1 MQILSGPII
10 ARFRAMPL
18 PCGTGTRRVARKRG
32 ARRKPGRLG
41 NKLMVIGRNTDMN
54 WRIGKGML
62 AVAIAAV
69 LMLSAGW
76 SAAAPSQGEH
86 EIAGTWVVT
95 VQLNN
100 CSGTPI
106 GGKFQSLLTFNNG
119 GTMIEDTMN
128 PGFATG
134 QRGTGHGVWEYQGE
148 HKFAVKSVAFINFTT
163 TPPPPPGFKAGT
175 QTITQT
181 IVFPDGPDEWTADA
195 QVQFAD
201 TTPTVY
207 RNACATA
214 TAVRFE

>member
-1 MQILSGPII
+1 
-10 ARFRAMPL
+10 
-18 PCGTGTRRVARKRG
+18 
-32 ARRKPGRLG
+32 
-41 NKLMVIGRNTDMN
+41 MVIGRNTDMS

-62 AVAIAAV
+62 AMAIAAA
-69 LMLSAGW
+69 LTLSAGW

-128 PGFATG
+128 PGFAPG

-163 TPPPPPGFKAGT
+163 TPPAPAPGFKAGM

-201 TTPTVY
+201 TTPAVY